1 MIYAA
6 FPGCGKT
13 YFCQHNAGYMDL
25 DIYALGSPI
34 EAHIDTYKHLIRWCL
49 EWGYKVIAIAEQCVI
64 DALKE
69 MELDFTLVLPSDGM
83 KDEILKRIK
92 NRSDNRNH
100 YTYNLVRYDELIE
113 KLKSIDGV
121 NIIYL
126 QPGQYLSDVIKE
138 K

>member
-13 YFCQHNAGYMDL
+13 YLCQHNAGYIDL

-34 EAHIDTYKHLIRWCL
+34 ETHIDIYKHFIRWCL
-49 EWGYKVIAIAEQCVI
+49 EWGYKVITIAEQCVI
-64 DALKE
+64 EALKE
-69 MELDFTLVLPSDGM
+69 MKLDFTLVLPSDGM
-83 KDEILKRIK
+83 KDEILERIK

-100 YTYNLVRYDELIE
+100 YMYNLVRYDELIE